1 MAFYQQCIPD
11 AYAASIFE
19 IPYDTL
25 TAQGI
30 HTLLFDL
37 DNTIISYDQEVL
49 DDRHVDLLARLKET
63 FKIVIISNSGHR
75 RVSKAL
81 APLEPHGIPYV
92 WHAKK
97 PFKSGFKKALRLVGA
112 TREETLV
119 IGDQMMTDVLGGKR
133 TGLKVLLV
141 GSVKRTSDHAITRF
155 NRRLEARVLKTIK
168 KKEPALYE
176 SRLKAYVDS
185 H

>member
-19 IPYDTL
+19 ISYASL

-30 HTLLFDL
+30 KTLLFDL
-37 DNTIISYDQEVL
+37 DNTIISYDQQVL
-49 DDRHVDLLARLKET
+49 DQRHVELLVQLKET
-63 FKIVIISNSGHR
+63 FNIVIISNSGHK

-81 APLEPHGIPYV
+81 VPLEPFGIPYV

-97 PFKSGFKKALRLVGA
+97 PFKSGFKKAMRLVGA
-112 TREETLV
+112 NKQDTLV
-119 IGDQMMTDVLGGKR
+119 IGDQMMTDVFGGKR
-133 TGLKVLLV
+133 VGLKVLLV
-141 GSVKRTSDHAITRF
+141 GSVKRASDHVITRF
-155 NRRLEARVLKTIK
+155 NRRLEARVIKTIK
-168 KKEPALYE
+168 KKQPDLYE
-176 SRLKAYVDS
+176 ARLKAYVDS